1 MQRQIFPRFYFLADA
16 ELLSL
21 LARAREP
28 ISVQPHLRKIFDAIY
43 ELDFGDQK
51 VGTTI
56 HAMVSQDKER
66 VVLGPNLKA
75 RGSLED
81 WLTQVEDAMRKCL
94 HKMTKAAMLDLGN
107 IGVSDR

>member
-1 MQRQIFPRFYFLADA
+1 
-16 ELLSL
+16 
-21 LARAREP
+21 
-28 ISVQPHLRKIFDAIY
+28 
-43 ELDFGDQK
+43 
-51 VGTTI
+51 
-56 HAMVSQDKER
+56 MVSQDKER